1 MNYNTLTLLD
11 RLKPEYLEK
20 LNLLET
26 DYPSSINKIKNS
38 LKENQSVFTLT
49 ISEASSIS
57 LFFGIEMNLTDL
69 LNLIKED
76 EN

>member
-1 MNYNTLTLLD
+1 MIYNTLTLLD

-20 LNLLET
+20 LNLLEQ
-26 DYPSSINKIKNS
+26 DYPTSVNKIKNS
-38 LKENQSVFTLT
+38 LNENQSVFALT

-57 LFFGIEMNLTDL
+57 LFFDIQMNLTDL
-69 LNLIKED
+69 LNLIKDD